1 MQVGSAGSPG
11 YPGYPDYKVG
21 DVARAAGVTVR
32 TLHHYDEI
40 GLLVPSGRTAAG
52 YRVYAYDD
60 LLRLQRVLGYRAL
73 GLALD
78 EIAGLLDDPAADPV
92 AQLRAQHTALTER
105 IAVLQLQLTALTL
118 TMEAHQMGIQL
129 TPEEMLEVFGDAD
142 PTQHAAEAQER
153 WGDTDAYRESHRRTS
168 RYTKADWQRM
178 QVESEAVE
186 SALAAAYASGEP
198 AGSVAAM
205 DAAEAHRR
213 TISSW
218 FYDCSYEIHRGLAQ
232 MYVADERFAAHYD
245 QRAAGL
251 AQYVHDAVLAN
262 ADRAGA

>member
-1 MQVGSAGSPG
+1 MQVDSAGPV
-11 YPGYPDYKVG
+11 DHTVG

-40 GLLVPSGRTAAG
+40 GLLVPSGRSAAG
-52 YRVYAYDD
+52 YRLYTYDD

-78 EIAGLLDDPAADPV
+78 EIAELLDDPAADPV
-92 AQLRAQHTALTER
+92 AQLRAQHAALTDR
-105 IAVLQLQLTALTL
+105 IAALQLQLAALTQ

-129 TPEEMLEVFGDAD
+129 TPQEMLEVFGDTD

-153 WGDTDAYRESHRRTS
+153 WGETEAYRESQRRTS

-178 QVESEAVE
+178 KVESEAVE

-213 TISSW
+213 SISTW
-218 FYDCSYEIHRGLAQ
+218 FYACTYEIHRGLAQ
-232 MYVADERFAAHYD
+232 MYVTDERFAAHYD
-245 QRAAGL
+245 DRAPGL

-262 ADRAGA
+262 AARAGA